1 MVLVCQLAH
10 RIVNIF
16 FMLVIV
22 KDQSTDF
29 WGIWLLQNNFM
40 NTYLRDQILVL
51 GPNSPF
57 LDVGLTLTARRI
69 RIAGKCWPK
78 SLVPKPTFGS
88 RGKSRIGLTVGVG
101 GLSGIF
107 GSGFMV
113 QGSGIRSFISVDWCL
128 LKTKA
133 LDWRQ
138 SSSIFELCTVMSRHV
153 DDMFVL
159 GKVWGFTQSHAPY
172 NVHLTECT
180 YWLVLEIRLP
190 TQPLSQYFRQ

>member
-1 MVLVCQLAH
+1 
-10 RIVNIF
+10 
-16 FMLVIV
+16 MLVIV
-22 KDQSTDF
+22 KDQSTDV

-40 NTYLRDQILVL
+40 NTYLRYQILVL

-190 TQPLSQYFRQ
+190 TQPLSQYFRQW